1 MTEAAFRDAFHRYGG
16 VIYRYAYRMT
26 GLSAAA
32 EDIVQECFLALW
44 QKPVSYDPLR
54 GDMRAFLL
62 GIARNKL
69 LMRWRQ
75 ERPHEPLDGVIECSP
90 AKLVTPD
97 AADRQRAEA
106 VARAIQT
113 LLPLQRE
120 ALILAEYEGM
130 SLEEIAQAT
139 DSEIA
144 AVKSRL
150 HRARQTLRRILLPL
164 LQSKGTLYG
173 TRK

>member
-16 VIYRYAYRMT
+16 MIFRYAYRMT
-26 GLSAAA
+26 GSSPVA

-44 QKPVSYDPLR
+44 QKPLAYDPARGGLR
-54 GDMRAFLL
+54 GFLL
-62 GIARNKL
+62 GIARNKV
-69 LMRWRQ
+69 LMGWRQ
-75 ERPHEPLDGVIECSP
+75 DRAHGPLDEVIESLP
-90 AKLVTPD
+90 AKLDTLD
-97 AADRQRAEA
+97 GLDTEQAEA
-106 VARAIQT
+106 VARAVQT

-130 SLEEIAQAT
+130 SLEEIGQAT
-139 DSEIA
+139 GAEIA

-150 HRARQTLRRILLPL
+150 HRARQSLRQLLAPL
-164 LQSKGTLYG
+164 LEQKGSLYG